1 MTASADAA
9 AVAAIKAE
17 MVTLGIPT
25 SMQDAL
31 LQAVENAGYDVVPSG
46 GGSAVAIGMSC
57 ACAIAAVDGLPA
69 LKVVSVTMP
78 DGITVVNR
86 LMTDQE
92 LRGVVG
98 QGVADV

>member
-46 GGSAVAIGMSC
+46 GGSAVAIGTSL
-57 ACAIAAVDGLPA
+57 ACVIYAVDGLPA
-69 LKVVSVTMP
+69 LKVVE
-78 DGITVVNR
+78 ITLPGPTTASR
-86 LMTDQE
+86 IMTDQE

-98 QGVADV
+98 QGVAGV